1 MMMTFGRR
9 RSSSKSP
16 LPRPIKLAAQTSASF
31 HKAAID
37 STSRVLT
44 SASASDE
51 VTCEFRHTSESGRSL
66 LNPVNRKNGRS

>member
-9 RSSSKSP
+9 KKFFQKSFAKTYQARSTDIS
-16 LPRPIKLAAQTSASF
+16 LIAQ
-31 HKAAID
+31 AAID

-51 VTCEFRHTSESGRSL
+51 VSCEFRHASKSGRSL
-66 LNPVNRKNGRS
+66 LNPCE